1 MIFDIDPAHLCH
13 HECLLTPVVASLRS
27 RTIVPGQ
34 YLFYLREEV
43 GKSLN
48 RGDTLQDAVDKIDQ
62 SRFKHLANFDQLAR
76 RNANQVF
83 LEMEKE
89 AF

>member
-1 MIFDIDPAHLCH
+1 MIFDIDPAHLSR
-13 HECLLTPVVASLRS
+13 HECPLMPVVASLRS

-34 YLFYLREEV
+34 YLVYLREEV
-43 GKSLN
+43 GKSLD

-62 SRFKHLANFDQLAR
+62 SGFKHLTNFDQLAR
-76 RNANQVF
+76 RNANQVY